1 MPLSGPSEAGAG
13 PTEFADLPDRVQE
26 IRQRIAEARDRGG
39 RGQSVR
45 IVAVTKTHGA
55 DAVEAAVS
63 AGLQDVGENRVQE
76 VIAKMTQTEVAV
88 RWHLIGHLQR
98 NKVREAGRFAL
109 IHSVDSERLAEA
121 IDREASRL
129 GRASDVLVQINASG
143 EATKGGFGAG
153 ELPKVAGLLKGM
165 SGLRVTGVMTMAAL
179 GASEQ
184 ELRASFARARA
195 ARDVLSDAGHPATEL
210 SMGMSQDYEIAVEEG
225 ATLVR
230 LGTILFGARETQ

>member
-13 PTEFADLPDRVQE
+13 PTGLADLPARAQE

-45 IVAVTKTHGA
+45 IVAVTKTHGVG
-55 DAVEAAVS
+55 AVEAAVR
-63 AGLQDVGENRVQE
+63 AGLEDVGENRVQE
-76 VIAKMTQTEVAV
+76 AISKMTRTEVAV

-121 IDREASRL
+121 IDREASRV
-129 GRASDVLVQINASG
+129 GRAFDVLVQINASG

-153 ELPKVAGLLKGM
+153 ELPRVAELLKGM
-165 SGLRVTGVMTMAAL
+165 AGLRVTGVMTMAAL
-179 GASEQ
+179 GAGEQ